1 MPTYLPAKIE
11 IQNSSNSTW
20 LNVSDGTTY
29 RINKSTFEE
38 SSVTLRRD
46 EVTNAFVEGKF
57 LVNALREN
65 ITEQVDIYVYG
76 LTTPALKTSI
86 DAVTALINQ
95 IQFNVRVT
103 LDGSQRLWNCFAS
116 DYSVNVPSEFFLNRQ
131 ALIKIQLQRLP
142 TETVTT
148 V

>member
-1 MPTYLPAKIE
+1 MPSSLPVKIE
-11 IQNSSNSTW
+11 IQNSSSSAW
-20 LNVSDGTTY
+20 LDISDGTTY
-29 RINKSTFEE
+29 RVNKSTFEE

-46 EVTNAFVEGKF
+46 EVTNAFIEGKF

-65 ITEQVDIYVYG
+65 VTEKIDIYAFG
-76 LTTPALKTSI
+76 ATTPALKTAI

-103 LDGSQRLWNCFAS
+103 LDGSQRLWSCFAS
-116 DYSVNVPSEFFLNRQ
+116 DYSVNVPSEFFMNRQ

-142 TETVTT
+142 SETVTT